1 MKRAIAFLGLALV
14 AAGCGGKSGADT
26 AAAPATGKPG
36 PDEAKACIAAY
47 MAQCGWKDV
56 DVVRL
61 ADHPEVPKGAN
72 TPGTVWAFSFAATY
86 TNVFGERQTTENWV
100 AVIGRDGETA
110 RVTSCFDDAC
120 RLVGGHSGAEEY
132 EKAVVTAPKP

>member
-1 MKRAIAFLGLALV
+1 MTRAIAFLGLALV
-14 AAGCGGKSGADT
+14 AAGCGGKPAADT
-26 AAAPATGKPG
+26 AAAPATGKPS

-47 MAQCGWKDV
+47 MAQCGWKGV

-61 ADHPEVPKGAN
+61 ADHAEVPKGAN
-72 TPGTVWAFSFAATY
+72 TPGTVWAFSFSATF
-86 TNVFGERQTTENWV
+86 TNVIGERQTNENWV

-110 RVTSCFDDAC
+110 RLTSCFDDAG
-120 RLVGGHSGAEEY
+120 RLVGGHSAGEEY